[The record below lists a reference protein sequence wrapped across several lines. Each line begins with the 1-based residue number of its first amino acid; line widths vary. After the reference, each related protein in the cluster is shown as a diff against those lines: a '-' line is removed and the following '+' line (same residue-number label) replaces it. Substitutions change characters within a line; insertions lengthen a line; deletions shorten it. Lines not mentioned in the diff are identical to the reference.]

1 MSTSSSMN
9 DTCYPWEDYVE
20 TQVFSLFFFF
30 NLSRSRSFD
39 ICFVFPARLE
49 GWAGHPGHLHHH
61 PPRRP
66 RLLRPHLTRHTAAA
80 PGDVLPNWLNYPAED
95 IASSCVWKLVF
106 SKVTVSWFPLV
117 LAIPFLFSLC
127 RSSLNSLSAK
137 QPFHDL
143 HLCQR
148 HLPCSLL
155 AHFQRA
161 RTHRGQVG
169 QQLDLWLKD
178 KCFQCILWAANVT
191 ASVLYGC
198 LKIRYIAFVNSSA
211 SACLGIHVLGVFLLA
226 APWYNFLGEHFL
238 NSSSQL
244 CRKKFIQKYYWCHCH
259 CHWNIEF
266 CPILF

>member
-95 IASSCVWKLVF
+95 IASSCV
-106 SKVTVSWFPLV
+106 
-117 LAIPFLFSLC
+117 
-127 RSSLNSLSAK
+127 
-137 QPFHDL
+137 
-143 HLCQR
+143 
-148 HLPCSLL
+148 
-155 AHFQRA
+155 
-161 RTHRGQVG
+161 
-169 QQLDLWLKD
+169 
-178 KCFQCILWAANVT
+178 
-191 ASVLYGC
+191 
-198 LKIRYIAFVNSSA
+198 
-211 SACLGIHVLGVFLLA
+211 
-226 APWYNFLGEHFL
+226 
-238 NSSSQL
+238 
-244 CRKKFIQKYYWCHCH
+244 
-259 CHWNIEF
+259 
-266 CPILF
+266 